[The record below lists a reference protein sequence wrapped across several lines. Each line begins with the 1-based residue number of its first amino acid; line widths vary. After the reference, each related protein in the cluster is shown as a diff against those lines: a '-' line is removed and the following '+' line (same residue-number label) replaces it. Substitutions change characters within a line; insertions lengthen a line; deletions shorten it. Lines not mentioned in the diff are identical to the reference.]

1 MTTREIIQ
9 AIMVDRNRT
18 SIATIEDTSYYCYC
32 TTLRCSYNDAY
43 RAVLEIKETTNS
55 KLVYDSE
62 DRMFLFLID
71 VDEFKEIKQR
81 YCGESHS

>member
-1 MTTREIIQ
+1 
-9 AIMVDRNRT
+9 MVDRNRT

-43 RAVLEIKETTNS
+43 RAVREIKDTTNS

-81 YCGESHS
+81 YCSESNR